1 MLQKDHLFEWL
12 TIYEN
17 VLLGLEI
24 QKRKTE
30 ESLSHVDRLLQ
41 EYGLWNFR
49 SSHPSQLSGGQKRR
63 AALLRALWAGCDTLL
78 LDEPFT
84 GMDPET
90 MKKAAALLKE
100 RRGERAVL
108 LATHDREAIR
118 ELGWRVIDLT

>member
-1 MLQKDHLFEWL
+1 MDM
-12 TIYEN
+12 IS
-17 VLLGLEI
+17 
-24 QKRKTE
+24 R
-30 ESLSHVDRLLQ
+30 RLPCLP
-41 EYGLWNFR
+41 GSFPAGR
-49 SSHPSQLSGGQKRR
+49 SAVRPC
-63 AALLRALWAGCDTLL
+63 ALWAGCDTLL

>member
-1 MLQKDHLFEWL
+1 MSDFQRFGYDEQAFALPAR
-12 TIYEN
+12 
-17 VLLGLEI
+17 
-24 QKRKTE
+24 KR
-30 ESLSHVDRLLQ
+30 
-41 EYGLWNFR
+41 
-49 SSHPSQLSGGQKRR
+49 SGGQKRR

-118 ELGWRVIDLT
+118 ELGWKVIDLT

>member
-1 MLQKDHLFEWL
+1 M
-12 TIYEN
+12 
-17 VLLGLEI
+17 
-24 QKRKTE
+24 
-30 ESLSHVDRLLQ
+30 
-41 EYGLWNFR
+41 
-49 SSHPSQLSGGQKRR
+49 
-63 AALLRALWAGCDTLL
+63 L
-78 LDEPFT
+78 LDESFT